1 MTAVLIGGLVIG
13 IVLAFVLYLL
23 RPTFDSA
30 RTVMEVL
37 GRPVLG
43 GVSMIHNREWSAR
56 HRQALIA
63 YGIAGIGLLL
73 LYGGVLTVSG
83 LDLNIA
89 EIQEAVVGRG

>member
-1 MTAVLIGGLVIG
+1 
-13 IVLAFVLYLL
+13 
-23 RPTFDSA
+23 
-30 RTVMEVL
+30 MEVL

-43 GVSMIHNREWSAR
+43 GVSMIHNREWGAR